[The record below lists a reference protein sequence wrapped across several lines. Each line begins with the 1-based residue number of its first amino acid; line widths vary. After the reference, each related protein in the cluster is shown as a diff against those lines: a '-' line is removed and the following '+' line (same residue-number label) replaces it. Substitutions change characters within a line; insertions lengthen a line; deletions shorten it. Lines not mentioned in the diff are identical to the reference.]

1 MPHVLIVTGIHKFY
15 ALTNSYPLAMLTVA
29 TELVSLRGL
38 DYTTMSLWA

>member
-1 MPHVLIVTGIHKFY
+1 MPHVLIVTGIHKFC

-38 DYTTMSLWA
+38 DYTIMSLWE